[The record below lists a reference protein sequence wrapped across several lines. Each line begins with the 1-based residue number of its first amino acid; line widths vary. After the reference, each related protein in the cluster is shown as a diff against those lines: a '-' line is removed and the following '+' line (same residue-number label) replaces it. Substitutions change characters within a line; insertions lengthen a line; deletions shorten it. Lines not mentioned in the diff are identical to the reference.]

1 MAETVIRIADPTL
14 VVRTSVYYVY
24 WHELRVDQCILCFL
38 KKGLLGTIV
47 LLCRSS
53 QRTRCCPDSDSLFAL
68 YYSFFAAKG
77 CAESAIGFGCSRT
90 VPLFFFVA
98 AAAVF
103 LLHMAFKTS
112 LVKFFS
118 RSLRSLKRQGSQI
131 QFKTLLFTHSSR
143 LLLCSWHDKTGVK
156 RG

>member
-14 VVRTSVYYVY
+14 VVRTTSVYYVY
-24 WHELRVDQCILCFL
+24 WHELRADQCILCFL

-77 CAESAIGFGCSRT
+77 CAESAIGFGCS
-90 VPLFFFVA
+90 VPLFLP
-98 AAAVF
+98 AVF

-118 RSLRSLKRQGSQI
+118 RSLKREGSQI

-143 LLLCSWHDKTGVK
+143 LWLCSWHDKTGVK

>member
-24 WHELRVDQCILCFL
+24 WHELRADQCILCFL

-77 CAESAIGFGCSRT
+77 CAESAIGFGCS
-90 VPLFFFVA
+90 VPLFLPALSFYSIW
-98 AAAVF
+98 
-103 LLHMAFKTS
+103 L
-112 LVKFFS
+112 
-118 RSLRSLKRQGSQI
+118 LKRLSSN
-131 QFKTLLFTHSSR
+131 SSR
-143 LLLCSWHDKTGVK
+143 GVSK
-156 RG
+156 KGR